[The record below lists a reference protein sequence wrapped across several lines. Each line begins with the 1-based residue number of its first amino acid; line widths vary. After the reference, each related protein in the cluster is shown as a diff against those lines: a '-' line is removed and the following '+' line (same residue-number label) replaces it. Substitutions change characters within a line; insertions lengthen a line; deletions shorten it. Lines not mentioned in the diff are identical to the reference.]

1 MILIKK
7 RLRICRRISVRQ
19 IRSPFSTSCS
29 REQERIHY
37 YEMAGASAH
46 YKQVENLVTAEIFMP
61 AVEERELQCVND
73 TADCIYNSTGKK
85 PVECGFWKCIN
96 NLCKCKNANPAHEN
110 IQY

>member
-19 IRSPFSTSCS
+19 IRSPFSTRCS

-37 YEMAGASAH
+37 HEMAGASAH

-61 AVEERELQCVND
+61 AVEERELQRVND
-73 TADCIYNSTGKK
+73 TAHRIDDAACQQPS
-85 PVECGFWKCIN
+85 ERCG
-96 NLCKCKNANPAHEN
+96 
-110 IQY
+110 